1 MFEQDLKGSFIS
13 EDFGKVGEGSMISE
27 ERIIADKRIQG
38 MSPTGRLENTG
49 YVSRMTQSGL
59 LWSEH
64 GLLER

>member
-13 EDFGKVGEGSMISE
+13 EDFGKVGEGRMTSE
-27 ERIIADKRIQG
+27 ERIIAGKRIQG
-38 MSPTGRLENTG
+38 MSPTDRLENTG

-64 GLLER
+64 DVLEK